1 MYEMRHVESK
11 QLSCINDKITQVTS
25 RFLSISLSGLNRYLS
40 LLLSMI
46 NNRPK
51 PQLVIRL
58 LSHNLRK
65 NIINKQAVWH
75 MLPKYVM
82 VNVLQPMNIS
92 WSRAVDWIWPA
103 WAKRHFRIESN
114 DASYLKHM
122 EQLHNVRTKIRYS

>member
-51 PQLVIRL
+51 PQLVIQL

-65 NIINKQAVWH
+65 NIIDMQAVWR
-75 MLPKYVM
+75 MLPKYVL
-82 VNVLQPMNIS
+82 VNVLQSMNI
-92 WSRAVDWIWPA
+92 
-103 WAKRHFRIESN
+103 
-114 DASYLKHM
+114 L
-122 EQLHNVRTKIRYS
+122 